1 LFSKLS
7 GLLHHKQCNLIT
19 LHAGAASTSLTEL
32 KQGLDRIEQHLTA
45 KPVLKFDFSESK
57 AGKSEAVT
65 SVLAA
70 FGLASFTP
78 IKPEMLPK
86 FSRKLMRSQYVPF
99 ALWGIAPDEVKSSAA
114 LCNHFRE
121 QLAAFGEPMVNG
133 RFSLYDVRNQN
144 DLGFAL
150 ATPGGQLVFNG
161 GTDAVIVPSG
171 QKIWWNRQLRVII
184 DWKTPQ
190 ELQALAYIRTT
201 KQGIL
206 ELVGGLANS
215 EHPALVVF
223 TDGINFVIL
232 QPYNIS
238 IRYLHTLSPSTQSV
252 LPEEGFT
259 DINTAFRF
267 IVHHLQTVSSADPAF
282 TEQTADVSTE
292 LEHVLRPLKRVKG
305 ALGVGEGLAEQLA
318 GCKALP
324 EEYRLDAISDTIKA
338 WRMSYFS

>member
-1 LFSKLS
+1 LFSKL
-7 GLLHHKQCNLIT
+7 LHDKQCNLIT

-45 KPVLKFDFSESK
+45 KPVQKFDFSESK
-57 AGKSEAVT
+57 VGKSEAVT
-65 SVLAA
+65 SILAA
-70 FGLASFTP
+70 FGLASYMP
-78 IKPEMLPK
+78 IKPDMLPK
-86 FSRKLMRSQYVPF
+86 FRGALRKSEYVPF
-99 ALWGIAPDEVKSSAA
+99 ALWGISPNEINSSAD
-114 LCNHFRE
+114 LCEHFRN

-133 RFSLYDVRNQN
+133 RFSLYDVRGQN

-150 ATPGGQLVFNG
+150 ATPTGQLVFNG

-171 QKIWWNRQLRVII
+171 QKIWWSRQLRVMF

-201 KQGIL
+201 KQGPL

-238 IRYLHTLSPSTQSV
+238 IRYLHTLSPTTQSV
-252 LPEEGFT
+252 LPEDGFT
-259 DINTAFRF
+259 DSNTAFRF

-292 LEHVLRPLKRVKG
+292 LEKELRPLKRVKG
-305 ALGVGEGLAEQLA
+305 ALGIGEGLAEQLA

-324 EEYRLDAISDTIKA
+324 EECRLDAISDTIKA